1 MSRLLLISRSRKF
14 ESRLRSLLDYD
25 FQTIMGASLAKGSSA
40 VLANLNADD
49 RPDIALLGPSLSHA
63 QTYELSAGLSALYP
77 RAGIMLVM
85 ERGRA
90 MDKWVS
96 DMRVDAVASPS
107 LDDLSLVQAVEQLGE
122 RHNPPRRRTRSA
134 AIAVPASEPD
144 VVSAEPAL
152 EPEIVPAVESEAKTE
167 PEAGPEPVPESEA
180 VGTAD
185 EEDVLVADVL
195 PPEPLPTAQPPVAIP
210 AKPEQTAGRHA
221 SESPAVSGQVIAV
234 VSPKGG
240 MGKTTVATNLAV
252 GLAGLA
258 PKSVVLI
265 DGDVQFG
272 DVATALALQPTYTLP
287 DAVSEAA
294 AGDTMVLKT
303 YLTAHAANF
312 YTVCGAASPIDGDRV
327 TGDQLGALIAQLRDE
342 FRYVIVDTTP
352 GLGEHTLAA
361 IEQSTDVVFICGM
374 SVTSARGLRTHLAAI
389 QGIGLMPPS
398 RHLVLNFAD
407 RDSGMSIRD
416 VEATTGLPVDIAI
429 PRSKLVVLS
438 TNMGHPI
445 LEDSAKN
452 PTSKAFAALVQRF
465 DPAAE
470 KQRNWRHRRVVL
482 K

>member
-25 FQTIMGASLAKGSSA
+25 FQTIMGTSLAKGSSA

-63 QTYELSAGLSALYP
+63 QTYELSAGLSELYP

-107 LDDLSLVQAVEQLGE
+107 LDDAALLKAVEKLGR
-122 RHNPPRRRTRSA
+122 RHDPPRRRTRQ
-134 AIAVPASEPD
+134 VPVVRASEPE
-144 VVSAEPAL
+144 VVPVEPAPEPEMVRDVEPEPEVVL
-152 EPEIVPAVESEAKTE
+152 EPLPELEERGEADVEE
-167 PEAGPEPVPESEA
+167 
-180 VGTAD
+180 
-185 EEDVLVADVL
+185 VLVADAF
-195 PPEPLPTAQPPVAIP
+195 PSEPLPSAEPPVAEP
-210 AKPEQTAGRHA
+210 AKPEHATARHA
-221 SESPAVSGQVIAV
+221 SESLAWSGRVISV

-252 GLAGLA
+252 GLAGFA
-258 PKSVVLI
+258 PNSVVLI

-303 YLTAHAANF
+303 YLTAHDANF

-342 FRYVIVDTTP
+342 FRYVVVDTTP

-361 IEQSTDVVFICGM
+361 IEQSTDLVFVCGM
-374 SVTSARGLRTHLAAI
+374 SVTSARGLRTHLAAMES
-389 QGIGLMPPS
+389 IGLTPPS
-398 RHLVLNFAD
+398 RHVVLNFAD

-416 VEATTGLPVDIAI
+416 VESTTGVPVDIAI

-438 TNMGHPI
+438 TNMGHPV
-445 LEDSAKN
+445 LEDRAKN

-465 DPAAE
+465 DPAAG
-470 KQRNWRHRRVVL
+470 KQRSWRHRRVVL

>member
-25 FQTIMGASLAKGSSA
+25 FQTIMGTSLARGSSA
-40 VLANLNADD
+40 VLANLNAED

-77 RAGIMLVM
+77 KAGIMLVM
-85 ERGRA
+85 ERGRT

-96 DMRVDAVASPS
+96 DMKVDAVASPS
-107 LDDLSLVQAVEQLGE
+107 LDDASLLKAVEKLGR
-122 RHNPPRRRTRSA
+122 RHDPPRRRTRQ
-134 AIAVPASEPD
+134 VPLVRPLEPEVASVAPAPESETVADVELEPEPESESEREI
-144 VVSAEPAL
+144 VAEPVPSAEP
-152 EPEIVPAVESEAKTE
+152 PATES
-167 PEAGPEPVPESEA
+167 
-180 VGTAD
+180 
-185 EEDVLVADVL
+185 
-195 PPEPLPTAQPPVAIP
+195 
-210 AKPEQTAGRHA
+210 AKPEQAPARHSSELPAWSGR
-221 SESPAVSGQVIAV
+221 VIAV

-272 DVATALALQPTYTLP
+272 DVATALALQPAYTLP

-303 YLTAHAANF
+303 YLTAHDANF
-312 YTVCGAASPIDGDRV
+312 YAVCGAASPIDGDRV

-361 IEQSTDVVFICGM
+361 IEQSTDVVFVCGM
-374 SVTSARGLRTHLAAI
+374 SVTSTRGLRTHLAAI
-389 QGIGLMPPS
+389 QSIGLTPPS

-407 RDSGMSIRD
+407 RNSGMSIRD
-416 VEATTGLPVDIAI
+416 VEAITGQPVDIAI
-429 PRSKLVVLS
+429 PRSNLVVLS
-438 TNMGHPI
+438 TNLGHPI
-445 LEDSAKN
+445 LENTAKN

-465 DPAAE
+465 DPAAR

>member
-25 FQTIMGASLAKGSSA
+25 FEAIMGTSLARGSAA
-40 VLANLNADD
+40 VLANLTADD

-77 RAGIMLVM
+77 RAGIMLVV

-90 MDKWVS
+90 TDKWVS
-96 DMRVDAVASPS
+96 DMRADAVASPN
-107 LDDLSLVQAVEQLGE
+107 LDDASLRTAVEQLGK
-122 RHNPPRRRTRSA
+122 RHGPPRRRSKPR
-134 AIAVPASEPD
+134 
-144 VVSAEPAL
+144 VSAVRPP
-152 EPEIVPAVESEAKTE
+152 EPEVVV
-167 PEAGPEPVPESEA
+167 EPVREIPET
-180 VGTAD
+180 GKAD
-185 EEDVLVADVL
+185 VDEVPVADVKAEDQAQA
-195 PPEPLPTAQPPVAIP
+195 EPPPVAEP
-210 AKPEQTAGRHA
+210 PKPEHIAGRHA
-221 SESPAVSGQVIAV
+221 SGSPALSGQVIAV

-272 DVATALALQPTYTLP
+272 DVATALALQPAYTLP

-303 YLTAHAANF
+303 YLTAHDANF

-342 FRYVIVDTTP
+342 FRYVILDTTP

-361 IEQSTDVVFICGM
+361 IEHATDVVFICGM
-374 SVTSARGLRTHLAAI
+374 SVTSARGLRAHLAAMER
-389 QGIGLMPPS
+389 IGLTPPS
-398 RHLVLNFAD
+398 RHVVLNFAD
-407 RDSGMSIRD
+407 RDSGMSIKD
-416 VEATTGLPVDIAI
+416 VEATIGVPVDIAI

-445 LEDSAKN
+445 LEHSAKN
-452 PTSKAFAALVQRF
+452 AASKAFAALVRRF
-465 DPAAE
+465 DPAAG
-470 KQRNWRHRRVVL
+470 QRRTWRHRRVVV